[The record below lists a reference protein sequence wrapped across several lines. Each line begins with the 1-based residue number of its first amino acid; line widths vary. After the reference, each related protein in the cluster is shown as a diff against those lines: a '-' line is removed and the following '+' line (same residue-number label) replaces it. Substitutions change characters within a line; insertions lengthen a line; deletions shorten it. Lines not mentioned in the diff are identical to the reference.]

1 MTWNQNLP
9 CKLQAFTENVEEAKK
24 EEFDLKE
31 SPEHKNNEGTAE
43 KLDTTECIGNIWLWN
58 ILAFILKTKIVRSL
72 T

>member
-31 SPEHKNNEGTAE
+31 SPEHENNEGTAE
-43 KLDTTECIGNIWLWN
+43 KLETTECIGKIWL
-58 ILAFILKTKIVRSL
+58 
-72 T
+72 